1 MVGFI
6 SKRAMA
12 EDRWVVA
19 LEQDGN
25 DLILPLPP
33 NFLEDNNW
41 QIGDTIKWLDN
52 GDGSWQIINMKTLKT
67 GSMSLN
73 VGD

>member
-6 SKRAMA
+6 SKRAIA

-19 LEQDGN
+19 LEQDGK
-25 DLILPLPP
+25 DFILPLPP
-33 NFLEDNNW
+33 DFLEANNW